1 VPEAQI
7 SPDPVLTALPS
18 PGTHPAPE
26 GSALEIWWSRVD
38 VGNFPDPV
46 RDRLAADLD
55 ADRLAKVGR
64 YRRPADRD
72 RGLAAHSL
80 LRRVLSGITGTEPAR
95 VPLGS
100 FCVPCGEYGHGK
112 PFLDTG
118 DEARP
123 VEINLSHSGEVV
135 IVALAAPGVQVGVD
149 AEQGRTVD
157 WNAMRSTIFA
167 DQEWAATERRPSPPE
182 REYRRLVTWS
192 RKESSVKASG
202 HGLSLPLRDVVTV
215 DAPAGPTWSAVLPT
229 GAGRVAGID
238 LDLAPDIAAAVA
250 VLRDQDWPDPP
261 VVRRVE
267 IS

>member
-1 VPEAQI
+1 MPEAQT
-7 SPDPVLTALPS
+7 SPEPALTAIPS

-26 GSALEIWWSRVD
+26 GSALEIWWARVD
-38 VGNFPDPV
+38 AGNFPDPV

-55 ADRLAKVGR
+55 PDRLAKVAR
-64 YRRPADRD
+64 FRRPADRD

-80 LRRVLSGITGTEPAR
+80 LRRVLAAVTGTAPAQVR
-95 VPLGS
+95 LGS

-118 DEARP
+118 EDARP

-135 IVALAAPGVQVGVD
+135 IMALAAPGVQVGVD

-167 DQEWAATERRPSPPE
+167 DQEWAATERRSSV
-182 REYRRLVTWS
+182 REQEHRRLVTWS
-192 RKESSVKASG
+192 RKESAVKASG

-215 DAPAGPTWSAVLPT
+215 DAPDGPAWSALLPG
-229 GAGRVAGID
+229 GAGRVAGTD

-250 VLRDQDWPDPP
+250 VLRDLGRPDPP
-261 VVRRVE
+261 VLRRVE
-267 IS
+267 IA